1 MRTKNSYHTSIKTCY
16 ALGFEELLPKTLR
29 KQIPR
34 STYHGWKV
42 ENEAKYVGHE
52 FANRIAKNLDH
63 ANIILNDKVR
73 HERAL
78 FVAFCRIKITIIQL
92 IGKQEFKKLLRQN
105 KSAVVSLIEKVK
117 PIFGGTTMLKY
128 LNLNPK
134 IYSAWKASSLNFCKD
149 SHLKM
154 CFKKITRQITTKEVK
169 VIKALMTNPDF
180 AHWPAAS
187 LWAMAIRTEQAVMS
201 RATWYKYTKML
212 KLERYKISR
221 RFKPKKVPLRAKC
234 VNQIWHAD
242 VSVYITVDNVRFY
255 IYTLVDNFSRMI
267 LAWDISTKLS
277 AKTRLKSIE
286 RAVKEQFD
294 LNLKE
299 QSIDLIVDGGSENN
313 NGVIQNFIL
322 NNQVKINKKIALKD
336 IVQSN
341 SLIEATYKIMKYR
354 YFHLKQIASVSLL
367 EEMRNFIHDYNI
379 VRPHYSHSYKTPYE
393 MHYGIEPIDYKKI
406 IQKALKDRVAF
417 NRKQSCICK
426 C

>member
-16 ALGFEELLPKTLR
+16 ALGFEELLPKSLR
-29 KQIPR
+29 KRIPR
-34 STYHGWKV
+34 STYHGWKA

-63 ANIILNDKVR
+63 AHIILNDKVK

-92 IGKQEFKKLLRQN
+92 IGKPEFKKILQQN

-128 LNLNPK
+128 FNLNSK
-134 IYSAWKASSLNFCKD
+134 TYSAWKASSLNFCKG
-149 SHLKM
+149 SHLKV
-154 CFKKITRQITTKEVK
+154 CFRKITRQITTKEVK

-180 AHWPAAS
+180 SHWPAAS

-212 KLERYKISR
+212 QLERYKISR
-221 RFKPKKVPLRAKC
+221 RFKPKKVPLRAER
-234 VNQIWHAD
+234 VNEIWHAD
-242 VSVYITVDNVRFY
+242 VSIYITVDNVRFY

-277 AKTRLKSIE
+277 ARIRLKSIE
-286 RAVKEQFD
+286 CAVKEQFN
-294 LNLKE
+294 LNLRG

-313 NGVIQNFIL
+313 NGVIQNFIRD
-322 NNQVKINKKIALKD
+322 NQVKINKKIAMKD

-354 YFHLKQIASVSLL
+354 YFHLKQIVADAMF
-367 EEMRNFIHDYNI
+367 EEMKCFVHDYNI
-379 VRPHYSHSYKTPYE
+379 VRPHYSHSYKTPHE
-393 MHYGIEPIDYKKI
+393 VHYGIEPIDYKKI
-406 IQKALKDRVAF
+406 INKALKDRVAF
-417 NRKQSCICK
+417 NRKQSCIFSC
-426 C
+426 